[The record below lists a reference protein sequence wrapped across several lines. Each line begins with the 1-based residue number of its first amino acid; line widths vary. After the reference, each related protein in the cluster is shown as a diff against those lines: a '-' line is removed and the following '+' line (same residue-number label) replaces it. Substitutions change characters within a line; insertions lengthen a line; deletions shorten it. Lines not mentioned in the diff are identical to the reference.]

1 MITYLVKVRACLKF
15 IKRNFPYRTRTEK
28 GSYTFAP
35 HPNPLS
41 DHRVVV
47 SAEETRSPDEET
59 ASPRKEMAS
68 PTKEMASLNKAMVSS
83 IKESTIATS

>member
-1 MITYLVKVRACLKF
+1 MKVITYLMKVRACLKF
-15 IKRNFPYRTRTEK
+15 IKLNFPYQTRTEK

-41 DHRVVV
+41 DQRIAV
-47 SAEETRSPDEET
+47 SGEETRSPDEEK

-68 PTKEMASLNKAMVSS
+68 LTKEMISS